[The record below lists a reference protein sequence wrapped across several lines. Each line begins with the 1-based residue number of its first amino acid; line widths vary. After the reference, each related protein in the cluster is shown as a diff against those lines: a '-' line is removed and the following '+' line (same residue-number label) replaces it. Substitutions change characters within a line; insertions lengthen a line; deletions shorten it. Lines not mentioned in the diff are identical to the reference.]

1 VRRLT
6 FALLAVALA
15 APAAANAHATLKHAE
30 PQFQSRLGTAP
41 REIVLRFDQAVLAT
55 PHAIEVFAADGTRM
69 SGRTVLTDG
78 GRVVRASVRSLRRGA
93 YTVRWRTTSADGH
106 TGSGVFTF
114 GVRVAAPPPTE
125 AYGASGPSW
134 TDDAAR
140 WGYFAALALLLGGL
154 GLRLLVLREP
164 LPARL
169 SRRLHLFSVVAVFAT
184 LNVGLAAFLM
194 RAEDALQLPFVDL
207 LYGDLSPIATR
218 TRFGVAFIA
227 MTLGYALV
235 AALLALAWI
244 FDRPLLLWP
253 AFLIGLGFASGLSLS
268 GHSAVEPNSTWLSQL
283 ADWLHLSAAA
293 LWAGGLITIA
303 LCVWPL
309 APELRRMAFL
319 GFSRLA
325 TVLVGVLVLAGTYLS
340 LLRLPELADLWSTG
354 YGRALL
360 AKLTLVFLAL
370 SWGGVHH
377 FFVRPRLERGE
388 VPTGVRRSLLGESAV
403 AMAVL
408 LAAAVLVNSVP
419 PPSEPAGGT
428 PQAGT
433 AAD

>member
-1 VRRLT
+1 VRRFT

-15 APAAANAHATLKHAE
+15 APAAANAHATLKQTKPE
-30 PQFQSRLGTAP
+30 FQSRLGTAP
-41 REIVLRFDQAVLAT
+41 KEIVLRFDQAVLAT
-55 PHAIEVFAADGTRM
+55 PRAIEVFAGDGTRM
-69 SGRTVLTDG
+69 SGGAVLTDG
-78 GRVVRASVRSLRRGA
+78 GRVVRAPVTGLRRGA

-125 AYGASGPSW
+125 AFGASGPSW

-293 LWAGGLITIA
+293 LWAGGLVTIA

-309 APELRRMAFL
+309 APELRRTAFL

-360 AKLTLVFLAL
+360 AKLTLVLLAL